1 MRPGKILRED
11 AALVKGTRTPAPG
24 DTTSEPRVGNVP
36 PGAPVTASMSGSA
49 KAKQPGW
56 NRGILLFYCIP
67 PLILQGMGIFYAFP
81 KLKGGKHHVRRKSVH
96 L

>member
-49 KAKQPGW
+49 V
-56 NRGILLFYCIP
+56 RGNQGGTVEYCIYCIP
-67 PLILQGMGIFYAFP
+67 PLILQGMGYFFTLP